1 MCFKKGKNDR
11 VKKIKKEC
19 FIILILLL
27 ILTSII
33 IIKPLNDLDEIW
45 NYNFARNIVDG
56 NMPYKDFNMIQM
68 PFVPILC
75 AMFLSVLGNELIVM
89 RIVAI
94 LLCTIILFI
103 TYKILELL
111 KVNKLLNY
119 ASLIFLIYIL
129 KDHFRIDYNF
139 FVLFNVLWIIYIEL
153 KLISENKT
161 KGEVL
166 ITSKKDIFLGILAG
180 ICICS
185 KQTTGAIVAIV
196 LVGYNILNVSNFKEF
211 KLFIKKVIYR
221 VIGVLIPLIFL
232 SIYFTCNHLWNNFI
246 DYCILGI
253 GTFSNSIPYSNLLI
267 NSNILI
273 KILSII
279 VPIFLIS
286 IIGNILINKYK
297 KRKIDSKLLMIV
309 SYSIAEMVVVFP
321 ISDDIHFLIGAF
333 PSIIGIIYVL
343 SILSREL
350 KNEKLKVFVKEYLK
364 AFNIL
369 AVTTCMLASI
379 FSLYNYA
386 IHVGEYTT
394 LNHFNYI
401 IQSQGQINSIKN
413 VEEYIQKQD
422 KNVYILDAVAAIYTI
437 PINQYTKNYDMFLI
451 GNLGGDGEEGII
463 ENLQEEENYTILIKN
478 EQYSRN
484 WQNPEK
490 VRKYIV
496 ENMNKIGEIDVFDIY
511 EK

>member
-1 MCFKKGKNDR
+1 M
-11 VKKIKKEC
+11 KKIKKEC
-19 FIILILLL
+19 FIIVILLL
-27 ILTSII
+27 ILTAII
-33 IIKPLNDLDEIW
+33 MVKPLNDLDEIW

-68 PFVPILC
+68 PLVPALC
-75 AMFLSVLGNELIVM
+75 AMFLNLLGNELMIM
-89 RIVAI
+89 RIIAI

-111 KVNKLLNY
+111 KVNKWLNY
-119 ASLIFLIYIL
+119 AFLIFLIYIL

-153 KLISENKT
+153 KSIREKKT
-161 KGEVL
+161 KEEL
-166 ITSKKDIFLGILAG
+166 LTSSKKDIVLGILAG

-185 KQTTGAIVAIV
+185 KQTTGALVAIV
-196 LVGYNILNVSNFKEF
+196 LVGYNLLNVSNFKEF
-211 KLFIKKVIYR
+211 KLFIKKAIYR
-221 VIGVLIPLIFL
+221 VIGVFIPLLLL
-232 SIYFTCNHLWNNFI
+232 SICFTCNHLWNDFI

-253 GTFSNSIPYSNLLI
+253 GTFSNSIPYSNLLT

-273 KILSII
+273 KTLSII

-286 IIGNILINKYK
+286 MIGNILVNKYK
-297 KRKIDSKLLMIV
+297 RKEIDSQLLTIV
-309 SYSIAEMVVVFP
+309 SYAIAEMVVVFP

-333 PSIIGIIYVL
+333 PAMIGIIYGMSTL
-343 SILSREL
+343 SKKL
-350 KNEKLKVFVKEYLK
+350 KNEKVKIFIKEYLK

-369 AVTTCMLASI
+369 AVAILGMVSI
-379 FSLYNYA
+379 VSLYNYA
-386 IHVGEYTT
+386 IQVRQYTT

-401 IQSQGQINSIKN
+401 IQSQDQIGSIKN

-463 ENLQEEENYTILIKN
+463 EDLQEEENYIVLIKN

-490 VRKYIV
+490 VRKYII
-496 ENMNKIGEIDVFDIY
+496 ENMNKMGEIDAFDIY

>member
-1 MCFKKGKNDR
+1 MKK
-11 VKKIKKEC
+11 VKKEC
-19 FIILILLL
+19 FIVLILLL

-68 PFVPILC
+68 PFVSALC
-75 AMFLSVLGNELIVM
+75 AIFLSLLGNELIVM
-89 RIVAI
+89 RIIAI

-103 TYKILELL
+103 TYKILEVL
-111 KVNKLLNY
+111 KVNKWLNY
-119 ASLIFLIYIL
+119 TFLIFLICIL
-129 KDHFRIDYNF
+129 RDHFRIDYNF

-153 KLISENKT
+153 KLIGKNKT
-161 KGEVL
+161 KEELL
-166 ITSKKDIFLGILAG
+166 ITSKKDIVLGILAG

-185 KQTTGAIVAIV
+185 KQTTGTLVAIV

-211 KLFIKKVIYR
+211 KLFIKKAIYR
-221 VIGVLIPLIFL
+221 VIGVLIPLLLL
-232 SIYFTCNHLWNNFI
+232 SIYFTSNHLWNDFM

-253 GTFSNSIPYSNLLI
+253 STFSNSIPYSNLLT
-267 NSNILI
+267 NSNVLI

-286 IIGNILINKYK
+286 VIGNILVNKYK
-297 KRKIDSKLLMIV
+297 KKEIVSQLLVIA
-309 SYSIAEMVVVFP
+309 SYSIAEIVVVFP

-333 PSIIGIIYVL
+333 PAIIGIIQVI
-343 SILSREL
+343 SILSRKIE
-350 KNEKLKVFVKEYLK
+350 NEKLKVFIKEYLK

-369 AVTTCMLASI
+369 AVVICVLASI
-379 FSLYNYA
+379 LSLYNYA
-386 IHVGEYTT
+386 IQAGQYTT
-394 LNHFNYI
+394 LKHFNYI
-401 IQSQGQINSIKN
+401 IQSQDQINSIKN

-422 KNVYILDAVAAIYTI
+422 KNVYILDAAAAIYTI

-463 ENLQEEENYTILIKN
+463 EDLQEEENYIVLIKN

-490 VRKYIV
+490 VRKYII
-496 ENMNKIGEIDVFDIY
+496 ENMNKIGEIDAFDVY
-511 EK
+511 EKY

>member
-1 MCFKKGKNDR
+1 MKK
-11 VKKIKKEC
+11 VKKEC
-19 FIILILLL
+19 FIIAILLL

-33 IIKPLNDLDEIW
+33 MIKPLNDLDEIW

-68 PFVPILC
+68 PLVPALC
-75 AMFLSVLGNELIVM
+75 AMFLNLLGNELMIM
-89 RIVAI
+89 RIIAI

-111 KVNKLLNY
+111 KVNKWLNY
-119 ASLIFLIYIL
+119 AFLIFLIYIL

-153 KLISENKT
+153 KSIREKKT
-161 KGEVL
+161 KEEL
-166 ITSKKDIFLGILAG
+166 LTSSKKDIVLGILAG

-185 KQTTGAIVAIV
+185 KQTTGALVAIV
-196 LVGYNILNVSNFKEF
+196 LVGYNLLNVSNFKEF
-211 KLFIKKVIYR
+211 KLFIKKAIYR
-221 VIGVLIPLIFL
+221 VIGVFIPLLML
-232 SIYFTCNHLWNNFI
+232 SIYFTWNHLWNDFI

-253 GTFSNSIPYSNLLI
+253 GTFSNSISYSNLLT

-273 KILSII
+273 KTLSII

-286 IIGNILINKYK
+286 MIGNILVNKYK
-297 KRKIDSKLLMIV
+297 RKEIDSQLLTIV
-309 SYSIAEMVVVFP
+309 SYAIAEMVVVFP

-333 PSIIGIIYVL
+333 PAMIGIIYGMSTL
-343 SILSREL
+343 SKKL
-350 KNEKLKVFVKEYLK
+350 KNEKVKIFIKEYLK

-369 AVTTCMLASI
+369 AVAILVMVSI
-379 FSLYNYA
+379 VSLYNYA
-386 IHVGEYTT
+386 IQAGQYNT
-394 LNHFNYI
+394 LNHFDYI
-401 IQSQGQINSIKN
+401 IQSQNQIDSIKN

-463 ENLQEEENYTILIKN
+463 EDLQEEENYIVLIKN

-490 VRKYIV
+490 VRKYII
-496 ENMNKIGEIDVFDIY
+496 ENMNKMGEIDAFDIY

>member
-1 MCFKKGKNDR
+1 M
-11 VKKIKKEC
+11 
-19 FIILILLL
+19 
-27 ILTSII
+27 
-33 IIKPLNDLDEIW
+33 PL
-45 NYNFARNIVDG
+45 
-56 NMPYKDFNMIQM
+56 
-68 PFVPILC
+68 VPALC
-75 AMFLSVLGNELIVM
+75 AMFLNLLGNELMIM
-89 RIVAI
+89 RIIAI

-111 KVNKLLNY
+111 KVNKWLNY
-119 ASLIFLIYIL
+119 AFLIFLIYIL

-153 KLISENKT
+153 KSIREKKT
-161 KGEVL
+161 KEEL
-166 ITSKKDIFLGILAG
+166 LTSSKKDIVLGILAG

-185 KQTTGAIVAIV
+185 KQTTGALVAIV
-196 LVGYNILNVSNFKEF
+196 LVGYNLLNVSNFKEF
-211 KLFIKKVIYR
+211 KLFIKKAIYR
-221 VIGVLIPLIFL
+221 VIGVFIPLLML
-232 SIYFTCNHLWNNFI
+232 SIYFTWNHLWNDFI

-253 GTFSNSIPYSNLLI
+253 GTFSNSISYSNLLT

-273 KILSII
+273 KTLSII

-286 IIGNILINKYK
+286 MIGNILVNKYK
-297 KRKIDSKLLMIV
+297 RKEIDSQLLTIV
-309 SYSIAEMVVVFP
+309 SYAIAEMVVVFP

-333 PSIIGIIYVL
+333 PAMIGIIYGMSTL
-343 SILSREL
+343 SKKL
-350 KNEKLKVFVKEYLK
+350 KNEKVKIFIKEYLK

-369 AVTTCMLASI
+369 AVAIFGMVSI
-379 FSLYNYA
+379 VSLYNYA
-386 IHVGEYTT
+386 IQVRQYTT

-401 IQSQGQINSIKN
+401 IQLQDQIDSIKN

-463 ENLQEEENYTILIKN
+463 EDLQEEENYIVLIKN

-490 VRKYIV
+490 VRKYII
-496 ENMNKIGEIDVFDIY
+496 ENMNKMGEIDAFDIY

>member
-1 MCFKKGKNDR
+1 M
-11 VKKIKKEC
+11 KKIKKEC
-19 FIILILLL
+19 FIIVILLL
-27 ILTSII
+27 ILTAII
-33 IIKPLNDLDEIW
+33 MIKPLNDLDEIW

-68 PFVPILC
+68 PLVPALC
-75 AMFLSVLGNELIVM
+75 AMFLNLLGNELMIM
-89 RIVAI
+89 RIIAI

-111 KVNKLLNY
+111 KVNKWLNY
-119 ASLIFLIYIL
+119 TFLIFLIYIL

-139 FVLFNVLWIIYIEL
+139 FVLFNVLCIIYIEL
-153 KLISENKT
+153 KSIRENKT
-161 KGEVL
+161 KEEL
-166 ITSKKDIFLGILAG
+166 LTSSKKDIVLGILSG

-185 KQTTGAIVAIV
+185 KQTTGALVAIV
-196 LVGYNILNVSNFKEF
+196 LVGYNLLNVSNFKEF
-211 KLFIKKVIYR
+211 KLFIKKAIYR
-221 VIGVLIPLIFL
+221 VIGVFIPLLML
-232 SIYFTCNHLWNNFI
+232 SIYFTWNHLWNDFI

-253 GTFSNSIPYSNLLI
+253 GTFSNSIPYSNLLT

-273 KILSII
+273 KTLSII

-286 IIGNILINKYK
+286 MIGNILVNKYK
-297 KRKIDSKLLMIV
+297 RKEIDSQLLTIV
-309 SYSIAEMVVVFP
+309 SYAIAEMVVVFP

-333 PSIIGIIYVL
+333 PAMIGIIYGM
-343 SILSREL
+343 SILSQKL
-350 KNEKLKVFVKEYLK
+350 KNEKVKIFIKEYLK

-369 AVTTCMLASI
+369 AVAILGMVSI
-379 FSLYNYA
+379 VSLYNYA
-386 IHVGEYTT
+386 IQVREYTT

-401 IQSQGQINSIKN
+401 IQSQDQIDSIKN

-422 KNVYILDAVAAIYTI
+422 KNVYILDAAAAIYTI

-451 GNLGGDGEEGII
+451 GNLGADGEEGII
-463 ENLQEEENYTILIKN
+463 EDLQEEENYIVLIKN

-490 VRKYIV
+490 VRKYII
-496 ENMNKIGEIDVFDIY
+496 ENMNKMGEIDAFDIY

>member
-1 MCFKKGKNDR
+1 M
-11 VKKIKKEC
+11 KKIKKEC
-19 FIILILLL
+19 FIIAILLL
-27 ILTSII
+27 ILTAII
-33 IIKPLNDLDEIW
+33 MVKPLNDLDEIW

-68 PFVPILC
+68 PLVPALC
-75 AMFLSVLGNELIVM
+75 AMFLNLLGNELMIM
-89 RIVAI
+89 RIIAI

-111 KVNKLLNY
+111 KVNKWLNY
-119 ASLIFLIYIL
+119 VFLIFLIYIL

-153 KLISENKT
+153 KSIREKKT
-161 KGEVL
+161 KEEL
-166 ITSKKDIFLGILAG
+166 LTFSKKDIILGILAG

-185 KQTTGAIVAIV
+185 KQTTGTLVAIV
-196 LVGYNILNVSNFKEF
+196 LVGYNLLNVSNFKEF
-211 KLFIKKVIYR
+211 KLFIKKSIYR
-221 VIGVLIPLIFL
+221 VIGVFIPLLML
-232 SIYFTCNHLWNNFI
+232 SIYFTWNHLWNDFV

-253 GTFSNSIPYSNLLI
+253 STFSNSIPYSNLLT

-279 VPIFLIS
+279 VPMFLIS
-286 IIGNILINKYK
+286 MIGNILVNKYK
-297 KRKIDSKLLMIV
+297 RKEIDSQLLTIV
-309 SYSIAEMVVVFP
+309 SYAIAEMVVVFP

-333 PSIIGIIYVL
+333 PAMIGIIYGMSTL
-343 SILSREL
+343 SKKL
-350 KNEKLKVFVKEYLK
+350 KNEKVKIFIKEYLK

-369 AVTTCMLASI
+369 AVAILGMVSI
-379 FSLYNYA
+379 VSLYNYA
-386 IHVGEYTT
+386 IQAGQYNT
-394 LNHFNYI
+394 LNHFDYI
-401 IQSQGQINSIKN
+401 IQSQNQIDSIKN

-422 KNVYILDAVAAIYTI
+422 KNVYILDAAAAIYTI

-451 GNLGGDGEEGII
+451 GNLGRDGEEGII
-463 ENLQEEENYTILIKN
+463 EDLQEEENYIVLIKN

-490 VRKYIV
+490 VRKYII
-496 ENMNKIGEIDVFDIY
+496 ENMNKMGEIDAFDIY

>member
-1 MCFKKGKNDR
+1 M
-11 VKKIKKEC
+11 KKIKKEC
-19 FIILILLL
+19 FIIVILLL
-27 ILTSII
+27 ILTAII
-33 IIKPLNDLDEIW
+33 MVKPLNDLDEIW

-68 PFVPILC
+68 PLVPALC
-75 AMFLSVLGNELIVM
+75 AMFLNLLGNELMIM
-89 RIVAI
+89 RIIAI

-111 KVNKLLNY
+111 KVNKWLNY
-119 ASLIFLIYIL
+119 AFLIFLIYIL

-139 FVLFNVLWIIYIEL
+139 FVLFNVLCIIYIEL
-153 KLISENKT
+153 KSIRENKT
-161 KGEVL
+161 KEEL
-166 ITSKKDIFLGILAG
+166 LTSSKKDIVLGILSG

-185 KQTTGAIVAIV
+185 KQTTGALVAIV
-196 LVGYNILNVSNFKEF
+196 LVGYNLLNVSNFKEF
-211 KLFIKKVIYR
+211 KLFIKKAIYR
-221 VIGVLIPLIFL
+221 VIGVFIPLLML
-232 SIYFTCNHLWNNFI
+232 SIYFTWNHLWNDFI

-253 GTFSNSIPYSNLLI
+253 GTFSNSIPYSNLLT

-286 IIGNILINKYK
+286 MIGNILVNKYK
-297 KRKIDSKLLMIV
+297 RKEIDSQLLTIV
-309 SYSIAEMVVVFP
+309 SYAIAEMVVVFP

-333 PSIIGIIYVL
+333 PAMIGIIYGTSTL
-343 SILSREL
+343 SKKL
-350 KNEKLKVFVKEYLK
+350 KNEKVKIFIKEYLK

-369 AVTTCMLASI
+369 AVAILVMVSI
-379 FSLYNYA
+379 VSLYNYA
-386 IHVGEYTT
+386 IQAGQYNT

-401 IQSQGQINSIKN
+401 IQSQNQIDSIKN

-422 KNVYILDAVAAIYTI
+422 KNVYILDAAAAIYTI

-451 GNLGGDGEEGII
+451 GNLGRDGEEGII
-463 ENLQEEENYTILIKN
+463 EDLQEEENYIVLIKN

-490 VRKYIV
+490 VRKYII
-496 ENMNKIGEIDVFDIY
+496 ENMNKMGEIDAFDIY

>member
-1 MCFKKGKNDR
+1 MKK
-11 VKKIKKEC
+11 VKKEC
-19 FIILILLL
+19 FIIAILLL

-33 IIKPLNDLDEIW
+33 MIKPLNDLDEIW

-68 PFVPILC
+68 PLVPALC
-75 AMFLSVLGNELIVM
+75 AMFLNLLGNELMIM
-89 RIVAI
+89 RIIAI

-111 KVNKLLNY
+111 KVNKWLNY
-119 ASLIFLIYIL
+119 AFLIFLIYIL

-153 KLISENKT
+153 KSIREKKT
-161 KGEVL
+161 KEEL
-166 ITSKKDIFLGILAG
+166 LTSSKKDIVLGILAG

-185 KQTTGAIVAIV
+185 KQTTGALVAIV
-196 LVGYNILNVSNFKEF
+196 LVGYNLLNVSNFKEF
-211 KLFIKKVIYR
+211 KLFIKKAIYR
-221 VIGVLIPLIFL
+221 VIGVFIPLLML
-232 SIYFTCNHLWNNFI
+232 SIYFTWNHLWNDFI

-253 GTFSNSIPYSNLLI
+253 GTFSNSISYSNLLT

-273 KILSII
+273 KTLSII

-286 IIGNILINKYK
+286 MIGNILVNKYK
-297 KRKIDSKLLMIV
+297 RKEIDSQLLTIV
-309 SYSIAEMVVVFP
+309 SYAIAEMVVVFP

-333 PSIIGIIYVL
+333 PAMIGIIYGMSTL
-343 SILSREL
+343 SKKL
-350 KNEKLKVFVKEYLK
+350 KNEKVKIFIKEYLK

-369 AVTTCMLASI
+369 AVAIFGMVSI
-379 FSLYNYA
+379 VSLYNYA
-386 IHVGEYTT
+386 IQVRQYTT

-401 IQSQGQINSIKN
+401 IQLQDQIDSIKN

-463 ENLQEEENYTILIKN
+463 EDLQEEENYIVLIKN

-490 VRKYIV
+490 VRKYII
-496 ENMNKIGEIDVFDIY
+496 ENMNKMGEIDAFDVY

>member
-1 MCFKKGKNDR
+1 M
-11 VKKIKKEC
+11 KKIKKEC
-19 FIILILLL
+19 FIIVILLL
-27 ILTSII
+27 ILTAII
-33 IIKPLNDLDEIW
+33 MVKPLNDLDEIW

-68 PFVPILC
+68 PLVPALC
-75 AMFLSVLGNELIVM
+75 AIFLNLLGNELMIM
-89 RIVAI
+89 RIIAI

-111 KVNKLLNY
+111 KVNKWLNY
-119 ASLIFLIYIL
+119 AFLIFLIYIL

-153 KLISENKT
+153 KSVREKKT
-161 KGEVL
+161 KEEL
-166 ITSKKDIFLGILAG
+166 LTSSKKDIVLGILAG

-185 KQTTGAIVAIV
+185 KQTTGVLVAIV
-196 LVGYNILNVSNFKEF
+196 LVGYNLLNVSNFKEF
-211 KLFIKKVIYR
+211 KLFIKKAIYR
-221 VIGVLIPLIFL
+221 VIGVFIPLLML
-232 SIYFTCNHLWNNFI
+232 SIYFTWNHLWNDFI

-253 GTFSNSIPYSNLLI
+253 GTFSNSIPYSNLLT

-273 KILSII
+273 KTLSII

-286 IIGNILINKYK
+286 MIGNILVNKYK
-297 KRKIDSKLLMIV
+297 RKEIDSQLLTIV
-309 SYSIAEMVVVFP
+309 SYAIAEMVVVFP

-333 PSIIGIIYVL
+333 PAMIGIIYGM
-343 SILSREL
+343 SILSQKL
-350 KNEKLKVFVKEYLK
+350 KNEKVKIFIKEYLK

-369 AVTTCMLASI
+369 AVAILGMVSI
-379 FSLYNYA
+379 VSLYNYA
-386 IHVGEYTT
+386 IQVREYTT

-401 IQSQGQINSIKN
+401 IQSQDQIDSIKN

-422 KNVYILDAVAAIYTI
+422 KNVYILDAAAAIYTI

-451 GNLGGDGEEGII
+451 GNLGADGEEGII
-463 ENLQEEENYTILIKN
+463 EDLQEEENYIVLIKN

-490 VRKYIV
+490 VRKYII
-496 ENMNKIGEIDVFDIY
+496 ENMNKMGEIDAFDIY

>member
-1 MCFKKGKNDR
+1 M
-11 VKKIKKEC
+11 KKIKKEC
-19 FIILILLL
+19 FIIVILLL
-27 ILTSII
+27 ILTAII
-33 IIKPLNDLDEIW
+33 MVKPLNDLDEIW

-68 PFVPILC
+68 PLVPALC
-75 AMFLSVLGNELIVM
+75 AVFLNLLGNELMIM
-89 RIVAI
+89 RIIAI

-111 KVNKLLNY
+111 KVNKWLNY
-119 ASLIFLIYIL
+119 AFLIFLIYIL

-153 KLISENKT
+153 KSIREKKT
-161 KGEVL
+161 KEEL
-166 ITSKKDIFLGILAG
+166 LTSSKKDIVLGILAG

-185 KQTTGAIVAIV
+185 KQTTGALVAIV
-196 LVGYNILNVSNFKEF
+196 LVGYNLLNVSNFKEF
-211 KLFIKKVIYR
+211 KLFIKKAIYR
-221 VIGVLIPLIFL
+221 VIGVFIPLLML
-232 SIYFTCNHLWNNFI
+232 SIYFTWNHLWNDFI

-253 GTFSNSIPYSNLLI
+253 GTFSNSISYSNLLT

-273 KILSII
+273 KTLSII

-286 IIGNILINKYK
+286 MIGNILVNKYK
-297 KRKIDSKLLMIV
+297 RKEIDSQLLTIV
-309 SYSIAEMVVVFP
+309 SYAIAEMVVVFP

-333 PSIIGIIYVL
+333 PAMIGIIYGMSTL
-343 SILSREL
+343 SKKL
-350 KNEKLKVFVKEYLK
+350 KNEKVKIFIKEYLK

-369 AVTTCMLASI
+369 AVAILGMVSI
-379 FSLYNYA
+379 VSLYNYA
-386 IHVGEYTT
+386 IQAGQYTT
-394 LNHFNYI
+394 LSHFYYI
-401 IQSQGQINSIKN
+401 IQSQDQIDSIKN

-422 KNVYILDAVAAIYTI
+422 KNVYILDAAAAIYTI

-451 GNLGGDGEEGII
+451 GNLGADGEEGIM
-463 ENLQEEENYTILIKN
+463 EDLQEEENYIVLIKN

-490 VRKYIV
+490 VRKYII
-496 ENMNKIGEIDVFDIY
+496 ENMNKKGEIDAFDVY

>member
-1 MCFKKGKNDR
+1 M
-11 VKKIKKEC
+11 KKIKKEC
-19 FIILILLL
+19 FIIVILLL
-27 ILTSII
+27 ILTAII
-33 IIKPLNDLDEIW
+33 MVKPLNDLDEIW

-68 PFVPILC
+68 PLVPALC
-75 AMFLSVLGNELIVM
+75 AMFLNLLGNELMIM
-89 RIVAI
+89 RIIAI

-111 KVNKLLNY
+111 KVNKWLNY
-119 ASLIFLIYIL
+119 TFLIFLIYIL

-139 FVLFNVLWIIYIEL
+139 FVLFNVLCIIYIEL
-153 KLISENKT
+153 KSIRENKT
-161 KGEVL
+161 KEEL
-166 ITSKKDIFLGILAG
+166 LTSSKKDIVLGILSG

-185 KQTTGAIVAIV
+185 KQTTGAFVAIV
-196 LVGYNILNVSNFKEF
+196 LVGYNLLNVSNFKEF
-211 KLFIKKVIYR
+211 KLFIKKAIYK
-221 VIGVLIPLIFL
+221 VIGVFIPLLML
-232 SIYFTCNHLWNNFI
+232 SIYFTWNHLWNDFI

-253 GTFSNSIPYSNLLI
+253 GTFSNSIPYSNLLT

-286 IIGNILINKYK
+286 MIGNILVNKYK
-297 KRKIDSKLLMIV
+297 RKEIDSQLLTIV
-309 SYSIAEMVVVFP
+309 SYAIAEMVVVFP

-333 PSIIGIIYVL
+333 PAMIGIIYGTSTL
-343 SILSREL
+343 SKKL
-350 KNEKLKVFVKEYLK
+350 KNEKVKIFIKEYLK

-369 AVTTCMLASI
+369 AVAILVMVSI
-379 FSLYNYA
+379 VSLYNYA
-386 IHVGEYTT
+386 IQAGQYNT
-394 LNHFNYI
+394 LNHFDYI
-401 IQSQGQINSIKN
+401 IQSKNQIDSIKN

-422 KNVYILDAVAAIYTI
+422 KNVYILDAAAAIYTI

-451 GNLGGDGEEGII
+451 GNLGRDGEEGII
-463 ENLQEEENYTILIKN
+463 EDLQEEENYIVLIKN

-490 VRKYIV
+490 VRKYII
-496 ENMNKIGEIDVFDIY
+496 ENMNKMGEIDAFDIY

>member
-1 MCFKKGKNDR
+1 M
-11 VKKIKKEC
+11 KKIKKEC
-19 FIILILLL
+19 FIIVILLL
-27 ILTSII
+27 ILTAII
-33 IIKPLNDLDEIW
+33 MVKPLNDLDEIW

-68 PFVPILC
+68 PLVPALC
-75 AMFLSVLGNELIVM
+75 AMFLNLLGNELMIM
-89 RIVAI
+89 RIIAI

-111 KVNKLLNY
+111 KVNKWLNY
-119 ASLIFLIYIL
+119 AFLIFLIYIL

-153 KLISENKT
+153 KSIREKKT
-161 KGEVL
+161 KEEL
-166 ITSKKDIFLGILAG
+166 LTSSKKDIVLGILAG

-185 KQTTGAIVAIV
+185 KQTTGVLVAIV
-196 LVGYNILNVSNFKEF
+196 LVGYNLLNVSNFKEF
-211 KLFIKKVIYR
+211 KLFIKKAIYR
-221 VIGVLIPLIFL
+221 VIGVFIPLLML
-232 SIYFTCNHLWNNFI
+232 SIYFTWNHLWNDFI

-253 GTFSNSIPYSNLLI
+253 GTFSNSISYSNLLT

-273 KILSII
+273 KTLSII

-286 IIGNILINKYK
+286 MIGNILVNKYK
-297 KRKIDSKLLMIV
+297 RKEIDSQLLTIV
-309 SYSIAEMVVVFP
+309 SYAIAEMVVVFP

-333 PSIIGIIYVL
+333 PAMIGIIYGMSTL
-343 SILSREL
+343 SKKL
-350 KNEKLKVFVKEYLK
+350 KNEKVKIFIKEYLK

-369 AVTTCMLASI
+369 AVAILGMVSI
-379 FSLYNYA
+379 VSLYNYA
-386 IHVGEYTT
+386 IQVRQYTT

-401 IQSQGQINSIKN
+401 IQSQNQIDSIKN

-463 ENLQEEENYTILIKN
+463 EDLQEEENYIVLIKN

-490 VRKYIV
+490 VRKYII
-496 ENMNKIGEIDVFDIY
+496 ENMNKMGEIDAFDIY

>member
-1 MCFKKGKNDR
+1 M
-11 VKKIKKEC
+11 KKIKKEC
-19 FIILILLL
+19 FIIVILLL
-27 ILTSII
+27 ILTAII
-33 IIKPLNDLDEIW
+33 MVKPLNDLDEIW

-68 PFVPILC
+68 PLVPALC
-75 AMFLSVLGNELIVM
+75 AMFLNLLGNELMIM
-89 RIVAI
+89 RIIAI

-111 KVNKLLNY
+111 KVNKWLNY
-119 ASLIFLIYIL
+119 AFLIFLIYIL

-153 KLISENKT
+153 KSIREKKT
-161 KGEVL
+161 KEEL
-166 ITSKKDIFLGILAG
+166 LTSSKKDIVLGILAG

-185 KQTTGAIVAIV
+185 KQTTGALVAIV
-196 LVGYNILNVSNFKEF
+196 LVGYNLLNVSNFKEF
-211 KLFIKKVIYR
+211 KLFIKKAIYR
-221 VIGVLIPLIFL
+221 VIGVFIPLLML
-232 SIYFTCNHLWNNFI
+232 SIYFTWNHLWNDFI

-253 GTFSNSIPYSNLLI
+253 GTFSNSISYSNLLT

-273 KILSII
+273 KTLSII

-286 IIGNILINKYK
+286 MIGNILVNKYK
-297 KRKIDSKLLMIV
+297 RKEIDSQLLTIV
-309 SYSIAEMVVVFP
+309 SYAIAEMVVVFP

-333 PSIIGIIYVL
+333 PAMIGIIYGMSTL
-343 SILSREL
+343 SKKL
-350 KNEKLKVFVKEYLK
+350 KNEKVKIFIKEYLK

-369 AVTTCMLASI
+369 AVAILGMVSI
-379 FSLYNYA
+379 VSLYNYA
-386 IHVGEYTT
+386 IQVRQYTT

-401 IQSQGQINSIKN
+401 IQSQNQIDSIKN

-463 ENLQEEENYTILIKN
+463 EDLQEEENYIVLIKN

-490 VRKYIV
+490 VRKYII
-496 ENMNKIGEIDVFDIY
+496 ENMNKMGEIDAFDIY

>member
-1 MCFKKGKNDR
+1 M
-11 VKKIKKEC
+11 KKIKKEC
-19 FIILILLL
+19 FIIVILLL
-27 ILTSII
+27 ILTAII
-33 IIKPLNDLDEIW
+33 MVKPLNDLDEIW

-68 PFVPILC
+68 PLVPALC
-75 AMFLSVLGNELIVM
+75 AIFLNLLGNELMIM
-89 RIVAI
+89 RIIAI

-111 KVNKLLNY
+111 KVNKWLNY
-119 ASLIFLIYIL
+119 AFLIFLIYIL
-129 KDHFRIDYNF
+129 NDHFRIDYNF

-153 KLISENKT
+153 KSIREKKT
-161 KGEVL
+161 KEEL
-166 ITSKKDIFLGILAG
+166 LTSSKKDIVLGILAG

-185 KQTTGAIVAIV
+185 KQTTGALVAIV
-196 LVGYNILNVSNFKEF
+196 LVGYNLLNVSNFKEF
-211 KLFIKKVIYR
+211 KLFIKKAIYR
-221 VIGVLIPLIFL
+221 VIGVFIPLLML
-232 SIYFTCNHLWNNFI
+232 SICFTWNHLWNDFI

-253 GTFSNSIPYSNLLI
+253 STFSNSIPYSNLLT

-279 VPIFLIS
+279 VPMFLIS
-286 IIGNILINKYK
+286 MIGNILVNKYK
-297 KRKIDSKLLMIV
+297 RKEIDSQLLTIV
-309 SYSIAEMVVVFP
+309 SYAIAEMVVVFP

-333 PSIIGIIYVL
+333 PAMIGIIYGMSTL
-343 SILSREL
+343 SKKL
-350 KNEKLKVFVKEYLK
+350 KNEKVKIFIKEYLK

-369 AVTTCMLASI
+369 AVAILGMVSI
-379 FSLYNYA
+379 VSLYNYA
-386 IHVGEYTT
+386 IQAGQYNT

-401 IQSQGQINSIKN
+401 IQSQDQIGSIKN

-422 KNVYILDAVAAIYTI
+422 KNVYILDAAAAIYTI
-437 PINQYTKNYDMFLI
+437 PINRYTKNYDMFLI
-451 GNLGGDGEEGII
+451 GNLGADGEEGII
-463 ENLQEEENYTILIKN
+463 EDLREKENYIVLIKN

-490 VRKYIV
+490 VRKYII
-496 ENMNKIGEIDVFDIY
+496 ENMNKMGEIDAFDIY

>member
-1 MCFKKGKNDR
+1 M
-11 VKKIKKEC
+11 KKIKKEC
-19 FIILILLL
+19 FIIVILLL
-27 ILTSII
+27 ILTAII
-33 IIKPLNDLDEIW
+33 MVKPLNDLDEIW

-68 PFVPILC
+68 PLVPALC
-75 AMFLSVLGNELIVM
+75 AIFLNLLGNELMIM
-89 RIVAI
+89 RIIAI

-111 KVNKLLNY
+111 KVNKWLNY
-119 ASLIFLIYIL
+119 AFLIFLIYIL

-153 KLISENKT
+153 KSVREKKT
-161 KGEVL
+161 KEEL
-166 ITSKKDIFLGILAG
+166 LTSSKKDIVLGILAG

-185 KQTTGAIVAIV
+185 KQTTGVLVAIV
-196 LVGYNILNVSNFKEF
+196 LVGYNLLNVSNFKEF
-211 KLFIKKVIYR
+211 KLFIKKAIYR
-221 VIGVLIPLIFL
+221 VIGVFIPLLML
-232 SIYFTCNHLWNNFI
+232 SIYFTWNHLWNDFI

-253 GTFSNSIPYSNLLI
+253 GTFSNSIPYSNLLT

-273 KILSII
+273 KTLSII

-286 IIGNILINKYK
+286 MIGNILVNKYK
-297 KRKIDSKLLMIV
+297 RKEIDSQLLTIV
-309 SYSIAEMVVVFP
+309 SYAIAEMVVVFP

-333 PSIIGIIYVL
+333 PAMIGIIYGM
-343 SILSREL
+343 SILSQKL
-350 KNEKLKVFVKEYLK
+350 KNEKVKIFIKEYLK

-369 AVTTCMLASI
+369 AVAILGMVSI
-379 FSLYNYA
+379 VSLYNYA
-386 IHVGEYTT
+386 IQVREYTT

-401 IQSQGQINSIKN
+401 IQSQDQIDSIKN

-422 KNVYILDAVAAIYTI
+422 KNVYILDAAAAIYTI

-451 GNLGGDGEEGII
+451 GNLGRDGEEGII
-463 ENLQEEENYTILIKN
+463 EDLQEEENYIVLIKN

-490 VRKYIV
+490 VRKYII
-496 ENMNKIGEIDVFDIY
+496 ENMNKMGEIDAFDIY

>member
-1 MCFKKGKNDR
+1 M
-11 VKKIKKEC
+11 KKIKKEC
-19 FIILILLL
+19 FIIVILLL
-27 ILTSII
+27 ILTAII
-33 IIKPLNDLDEIW
+33 MVKPLNDLDEIW

-68 PFVPILC
+68 PLVPALC
-75 AMFLSVLGNELIVM
+75 AIFLNLLGNELMIM
-89 RIVAI
+89 RIIAI

-111 KVNKLLNY
+111 KVNKWLNY
-119 ASLIFLIYIL
+119 AFLIFLIYIL

-153 KLISENKT
+153 KSIREKKT
-161 KGEVL
+161 KEEL
-166 ITSKKDIFLGILAG
+166 LTSSKKDIVLGILAG

-185 KQTTGAIVAIV
+185 KQTTGVLVAIV
-196 LVGYNILNVSNFKEF
+196 LVGYNLLNVSNFKEF
-211 KLFIKKVIYR
+211 KLFIKKAIYR
-221 VIGVLIPLIFL
+221 VIGVFIPLLML
-232 SIYFTCNHLWNNFI
+232 SIYFTWNHLWNDFI

-253 GTFSNSIPYSNLLI
+253 GTFSNSIPYSNLLT

-273 KILSII
+273 KTLSII

-286 IIGNILINKYK
+286 MIGNILVNKYK
-297 KRKIDSKLLMIV
+297 RKEIDSQLLTIV
-309 SYSIAEMVVVFP
+309 SYAIAEMVVVFP

-333 PSIIGIIYVL
+333 PAMIGIIYGMSTL
-343 SILSREL
+343 SKKL
-350 KNEKLKVFVKEYLK
+350 KNEKVKIFIKEYLK

-369 AVTTCMLASI
+369 AVAILGMVSI
-379 FSLYNYA
+379 VSLYNYA
-386 IHVGEYTT
+386 IQVRQYTT

-401 IQSQGQINSIKN
+401 IQSQNQIDSIKN

-463 ENLQEEENYTILIKN
+463 EDLQEEENYIVLIKN

-490 VRKYIV
+490 VRKYII
-496 ENMNKIGEIDVFDIY
+496 ENMNKMGEIDAFDIY

>member
-1 MCFKKGKNDR
+1 M
-11 VKKIKKEC
+11 KKIKKEC
-19 FIILILLL
+19 FIIVILLL
-27 ILTSII
+27 ILTAII
-33 IIKPLNDLDEIW
+33 MVKPLNDLDEIW

-68 PFVPILC
+68 PLVPALC
-75 AMFLSVLGNELIVM
+75 AMFLNLLGNELMIM
-89 RIVAI
+89 RIIAI

-111 KVNKLLNY
+111 KVNKWLNY
-119 ASLIFLIYIL
+119 TFLIFLIYIL

-139 FVLFNVLWIIYIEL
+139 FVLFNVLCIIYIEL
-153 KLISENKT
+153 KSIRENKT
-161 KGEVL
+161 KEEL
-166 ITSKKDIFLGILAG
+166 LTSSKKDIVLGILSG

-185 KQTTGAIVAIV
+185 KQTTGAFVAIV
-196 LVGYNILNVSNFKEF
+196 LVGYNLLNVSNFKEF
-211 KLFIKKVIYR
+211 KLFIKKAIYK
-221 VIGVLIPLIFL
+221 VIGVFIPLLML
-232 SIYFTCNHLWNNFI
+232 SIYFTWNHLWNDFI

-253 GTFSNSIPYSNLLI
+253 GTFSNSIPYSNLLT

-279 VPIFLIS
+279 VPMFLIS
-286 IIGNILINKYK
+286 MIGNILVNKYK
-297 KRKIDSKLLMIV
+297 RKEIDSQLLTIV
-309 SYSIAEMVVVFP
+309 SYAIAEMVVVFP

-333 PSIIGIIYVL
+333 PAMIGIIYGTSTL
-343 SILSREL
+343 SKKL
-350 KNEKLKVFVKEYLK
+350 KNEKVKIFIKEYLK

-369 AVTTCMLASI
+369 AVAILVMVSI
-379 FSLYNYA
+379 VSLYNYA
-386 IHVGEYTT
+386 IQAGQYNT
-394 LNHFNYI
+394 LNHFDYI
-401 IQSQGQINSIKN
+401 IQSKNQIDSIKN

-422 KNVYILDAVAAIYTI
+422 KNVYILDAAAAIYTI

-451 GNLGGDGEEGII
+451 GNLGRDGEEGII
-463 ENLQEEENYTILIKN
+463 EDLQEEENYIVLIKN

-490 VRKYIV
+490 VRKYII
-496 ENMNKIGEIDVFDIY
+496 ENMNKMGEIDAFDIY

>member
-1 MCFKKGKNDR
+1 MKK
-11 VKKIKKEC
+11 VKKEC
-19 FIILILLL
+19 FIIAILLL

-33 IIKPLNDLDEIW
+33 MIKPLNDLDEIW

-68 PFVPILC
+68 PLVPALC
-75 AMFLSVLGNELIVM
+75 AMFLNLLGNELMIM
-89 RIVAI
+89 RIIAI

-111 KVNKLLNY
+111 KVNKWLNY
-119 ASLIFLIYIL
+119 AFLIFLIYIL

-153 KLISENKT
+153 KSIREKKT
-161 KGEVL
+161 KEEL
-166 ITSKKDIFLGILAG
+166 LTSSKKDIVLGILAG

-185 KQTTGAIVAIV
+185 KQTTGALVAIV
-196 LVGYNILNVSNFKEF
+196 LVGYNLLNVSNFKEF
-211 KLFIKKVIYR
+211 KLFIKKAIYR
-221 VIGVLIPLIFL
+221 VIGVFIPLLML
-232 SIYFTCNHLWNNFI
+232 SIYFTWNHLWNDFI

-253 GTFSNSIPYSNLLI
+253 GTFSNSISYSNLLT

-273 KILSII
+273 KTLSII

-286 IIGNILINKYK
+286 MIGNILVNKYN
-297 KRKIDSKLLMIV
+297 RKEIDSQLLTIV
-309 SYSIAEMVVVFP
+309 SYAIAEMVVVFP

-333 PSIIGIIYVL
+333 PAMIGIIYGMSTL
-343 SILSREL
+343 SKKL
-350 KNEKLKVFVKEYLK
+350 KNEKVKIFIKEYLK

-369 AVTTCMLASI
+369 AVAIFGMVSI
-379 FSLYNYA
+379 VSLYNYA
-386 IHVGEYTT
+386 IQVRQYTT

-401 IQSQGQINSIKN
+401 IQLQDQIDSIKN

-463 ENLQEEENYTILIKN
+463 EDLQEEENYIVLIKN

-490 VRKYIV
+490 VRKYII
-496 ENMNKIGEIDVFDIY
+496 ENMNKMGEIDAFDVY

>member
-1 MCFKKGKNDR
+1 MKK
-11 VKKIKKEC
+11 VKKEC
-19 FIILILLL
+19 FIVLILLL

-33 IIKPLNDLDEIW
+33 IIKPLNDLDEVW

-56 NMPYKDFNMIQM
+56 NMPYKDFNMIPM
-68 PFVPILC
+68 PFVPALC
-75 AMFLSVLGNELIVM
+75 AIFLSLLGNELIIM
-89 RIVAI
+89 RIIAI

-103 TYKILELL
+103 TYKILEAL
-111 KVNKLLNY
+111 KVNKWLNY
-119 ASLIFLIYIL
+119 AFLIFLIYIL

-153 KLISENKT
+153 KLIGKNKT
-161 KGEVL
+161 KEELL
-166 ITSKKDIFLGILAG
+166 ITSKKDIVLGILAG

-185 KQTTGAIVAIV
+185 KQTTGLFVTIV
-196 LVGYNILNVSNFKEF
+196 LVGYNIFNVSNFKEF

-221 VIGVLIPLIFL
+221 VIGVLIPLLLL
-232 SIYFTCNHLWNNFI
+232 SIYFTSNHLWTDFI

-253 GTFSNSIPYSNLLI
+253 STFSNSIPYSNLLT

-286 IIGNILINKYK
+286 MIGNILVNKYK
-297 KRKIDSKLLMIV
+297 KKEIDAQLLTIV

-333 PSIIGIIYVL
+333 PAMIGIIYGI
-343 SILSREL
+343 SILSRKL
-350 KNEKLKVFVKEYLK
+350 RNERVKIFIKEYLK
-364 AFNIL
+364 AFSIL
-369 AVTTCMLASI
+369 AVAIYILTSI

-386 IHVGEYTT
+386 IQAGQYAT
-394 LNHFNYI
+394 LKHFNYI
-401 IQSQGQINSIKN
+401 IQSQDQINSIKN

-422 KNVYILDAVAAIYTI
+422 RNVYILDAVSAIYTI

-463 ENLQEEENYTILIKN
+463 EDLQEEENYIVLIKN

-490 VRKYIV
+490 VRKYII
-496 ENMNKIGEIDVFDIY
+496 ENMNKIGEIDAFDVY

>member
-1 MCFKKGKNDR
+1 MKK
-11 VKKIKKEC
+11 VKKEC
-19 FIILILLL
+19 FIIAILLL

-33 IIKPLNDLDEIW
+33 MVKPLNDLDEIW

-68 PFVPILC
+68 PLVPEIC
-75 AMFLSVLGNELIVM
+75 AIFLNLLGNELIIM
-89 RIVAI
+89 RIIAI

-103 TYKILELL
+103 SYKILEVL
-111 KVNKLLNY
+111 KVNKWLNY
-119 ASLIFLIYIL
+119 AFLIFLIYIL

-153 KLISENKT
+153 KSIREKKT
-161 KGEVL
+161 KEEL
-166 ITSKKDIFLGILAG
+166 LTSSKKDIVLGILAG

-185 KQTTGAIVAIV
+185 KQTTGAFVAIA
-196 LVGYNILNVSNFKEF
+196 LVGYNLLNVSNFKEF
-211 KLFIKKVIYR
+211 KLFIKKAIYR
-221 VIGVLIPLIFL
+221 VIGVFIPLILL
-232 SIYFTCNHLWNNFI
+232 SIYFTWNHLWNDFI

-253 GTFSNSIPYSNLLI
+253 GTFSNLIPYSNLLT

-286 IIGNILINKYK
+286 MIGNILVNKYK
-297 KRKIDSKLLMIV
+297 RKKIDSQLLAIV
-309 SYSIAEMVVVFP
+309 SYAIAEMVVVFP

-333 PSIIGIIYVL
+333 PAMIGIIYGI
-343 SILSREL
+343 SILSKKMR
-350 KNEKLKVFVKEYLK
+350 NEKVKIFIKEYLK

-369 AVTTCMLASI
+369 AVTILGMESI
-379 FSLYNYA
+379 VSLYSYA
-386 IHVGEYTT
+386 IQAGQYTT

-401 IQSQGQINSIKN
+401 IQSQEQIDSIKN

-422 KNVYILDAVAAIYTI
+422 KNVYILDATAAIYTI
-437 PINQYTKNYDMFLI
+437 PINQYTKNYDMFNK
-451 GNLGGDGEEGII
+451 GNLGADGEEGII
-463 ENLQEEENYTILIKN
+463 EDLQEKENYIVLIKN

-490 VRKYIV
+490 VRKYII
-496 ENMNKIGEIDVFDIY
+496 ENMNKMGEIDAFDIY